1 MKSVY
6 IHIPF
11 CSNICSYCDF
21 TKIYYNKKYIN
32 KYLDSLEKEINKY
45 YKNEIVKTIYI
56 GGGTPTSLDIDEL
69 NKLFKIIKVFKLD
82 ENVEF
87 TIECNI
93 ENLTIEKLDL
103 FKKNNVNRISIGI
116 QTFNFKYLKLLN
128 RNHNLEDVKKII
140 NYAKKI
146 NFTNI
151 NIDLMYG
158 FNGQTIKELDEDLNL
173 FLSLN
178 INHIST
184 YSLMIEPHTKLYIE
198 NYKNIDE
205 ELDYQMYEY
214 ICKKLKENDF
224 IHYEVSNFAKK
235 GYESLHN
242 LTYWNN
248 LEYYG
253 FGLGASGYIN
263 GIRYTNTRSFKHYT
277 NNSNIRIEEYLLS
290 EKEKMENE
298 MILGLRKIEGVNK
311 NNFKNKYNKNIED
324 VFNIKNL
331 LKNKLLID
339 NGINIYIN
347 PKYLYI
353 QNSILINFIGG

>member
-45 YKNEIVKTIYI
+45 YNNEIVKTIYI

-128 RNHNLEDVKKII
+128 RNHNLKDVKKII

-205 ELDYQMYEY
+205 EMDYQMYEY

-253 FGLGASGYIN
+253 FGLGASGFIN
-263 GIRYTNTRSFKHYT
+263 KVRYTNT
-277 NNSNIRIEEYLLS
+277 SNMNQYLLGNYIK
-290 EKEKMENE
+290 EKEVITKKLDMEYE
-298 MILGLRKIEGVNK
+298 MILGLRKLKGVNILDFTK
-311 NNFKNKYNKNIED
+311 KFNIDLVKYFNIEKL
-324 VFNIKNL
+324 IEE
-331 LKNKLLID
+331 NKLIIKD
-339 NGINIYIN
+339 NYIYIN
-347 PKYLYI
+347 PKYIYI
-353 QNSILINFIGG
+353 ENEFLISFIGE

>member
-45 YKNEIVKTIYI
+45 YNNEIVKTIYI

-128 RNHNLEDVKKII
+128 RNHNLKDVKKII

-205 ELDYQMYEY
+205 EMDYQMYEY
-214 ICKKLKENDF
+214 IFKKLKENDF

-253 FGLGASGYIN
+253 FGLGASGFIN
-263 GIRYTNTRSFKHYT
+263 KVRYTNT
-277 NNSNIRIEEYLLS
+277 SNMNQYLLGNYIK
-290 EKEKMENE
+290 EKEVITKKLDMEYE
-298 MILGLRKIEGVNK
+298 MILGLRKLKGVNILDFTK
-311 NNFKNKYNKNIED
+311 KFNIDLVKYFNIEKL
-324 VFNIKNL
+324 IEE
-331 LKNKLLID
+331 NKLIIKD
-339 NGINIYIN
+339 NYIYIN
-347 PKYLYI
+347 PKYIYI
-353 QNSILINFIGG
+353 ENEFLISFIGE

>member
-158 FNGQTIKELDEDLNL
+158 FNGQTIKELDEDINL

-205 ELDYQMYEY
+205 EMDYQMYEY

-253 FGLGASGYIN
+253 FGLGASGFIN
-263 GIRYTNTRSFKHYT
+263 KVRYTNT
-277 NNSNIRIEEYLLS
+277 SNMNKYLLGNYIK
-290 EKEKMENE
+290 EKEVITKKLDMEYE
-298 MILGLRKIEGVNK
+298 MILGLRKLKGVNILDFTK
-311 NNFKNKYNKNIED
+311 KFNIDLVKY
-324 VFNIKNL
+324 FNIKKL
-331 LKNKLLID
+331 IEENKLIIKD
-339 NGINIYIN
+339 NYIYIN
-347 PKYLYI
+347 PRYI
-353 QNSILINFIGG
+353 YIENEFLISFIGE

>member
-235 GYESLHN
+235 SYESLHN

-253 FGLGASGYIN
+253 FGLGASGFIN
-263 GIRYTNTRSFKHYT
+263 KVRYTNT
-277 NNSNIRIEEYLLS
+277 SNMNKYLLGNYIK
-290 EKEKMENE
+290 EKEVITKKLDMEYE
-298 MILGLRKIEGVNK
+298 MILGLRKLKGVNILDFTK
-311 NNFKNKYNKNIED
+311 KFNIDLVKYFNIEKL
-324 VFNIKNL
+324 IEE
-331 LKNKLLID
+331 NKLIIKD
-339 NGINIYIN
+339 NYIYIN
-347 PKYLYI
+347 PKYIYI
-353 QNSILINFIGG
+353 ENEFLISFIGE

>member
-253 FGLGASGYIN
+253 FGLGASGFIN
-263 GIRYTNTRSFKHYT
+263 KVRYTNT
-277 NNSNIRIEEYLLS
+277 SNMNKYLLGNYIK
-290 EKEKMENE
+290 EKEVITKKLDMEYE
-298 MILGLRKIEGVNK
+298 MILGLRKLKGVNILDFTK
-311 NNFKNKYNKNIED
+311 KFNIDLVKYFNIEKL
-324 VFNIKNL
+324 IEE
-331 LKNKLLID
+331 NKLIIKD
-339 NGINIYIN
+339 NYIYIN
-347 PKYLYI
+347 PKYIYI
-353 QNSILINFIGG
+353 ENEFLISFIGE

>member
-128 RNHNLEDVKKII
+128 RNHKLEDVKKII

-235 GYESLHN
+235 SYESLHN

-253 FGLGASGYIN
+253 FGLGASGFIN
-263 GIRYTNTRSFKHYT
+263 KVRYTNT
-277 NNSNIRIEEYLLS
+277 SNMNKYLLGNYIK
-290 EKEKMENE
+290 EKEVITKKLDMEYE
-298 MILGLRKIEGVNK
+298 MILGLRKLKGVNILDFTK
-311 NNFKNKYNKNIED
+311 KFNIDLVKYFNIEKL
-324 VFNIKNL
+324 IEE
-331 LKNKLLID
+331 NKLIIKD
-339 NGINIYIN
+339 NYIYIN
-347 PKYLYI
+347 PKYIYI
-353 QNSILINFIGG
+353 ENEFLISFIGE

>member
-45 YKNEIVKTIYI
+45 YNNEIVKTIYI

-128 RNHNLEDVKKII
+128 RNHNLKDVKKII

-158 FNGQTIKELDEDLNL
+158 FNGQTIMELDEDLNL

-205 ELDYQMYEY
+205 EMDYQMYEY

-253 FGLGASGYIN
+253 FGLGASGFIN
-263 GIRYTNTRSFKHYT
+263 KVRYTNT
-277 NNSNIRIEEYLLS
+277 SNMNQYLLGNYIK
-290 EKEKMENE
+290 EKEVITKKLDMEYE
-298 MILGLRKIEGVNK
+298 MILGLRKLKGVNILDFTK
-311 NNFKNKYNKNIED
+311 KFNIDLVKYFNIEKL
-324 VFNIKNL
+324 IEE
-331 LKNKLLID
+331 NKLIIKD
-339 NGINIYIN
+339 NYIYIN
-347 PKYLYI
+347 PKYIYI
-353 QNSILINFIGG
+353 ENEFLISFIGE

>member
-45 YKNEIVKTIYI
+45 YNNEIVKTIYI

-128 RNHNLEDVKKII
+128 RNHNLKDVKKII

-205 ELDYQMYEY
+205 EMDYQMYEY

-253 FGLGASGYIN
+253 FGLGASGFIN
-263 GIRYTNTRSFKHYT
+263 KVRYTNT
-277 NNSNIRIEEYLLS
+277 SNMNQYLLGNYIK
-290 EKEKMENE
+290 EKEVITKKLDMEYE
-298 MILGLRKIEGVNK
+298 MILGLRKLKGVNILDFTK
-311 NNFKNKYNKNIED
+311 KFNIDLVKYFNIEKL
-324 VFNIKNL
+324 IEE
-331 LKNKLLID
+331 NKLIIKD
-339 NGINIYIN
+339 NYIYIN
-347 PKYLYI
+347 PKYIYI
-353 QNSILINFIGG
+353 ENNGRFNS

>member
-45 YKNEIVKTIYI
+45 YNNEIVKTIYI

-128 RNHNLEDVKKII
+128 RNHKLEDVKKII

-253 FGLGASGYIN
+253 FGLGASGFIN
-263 GIRYTNTRSFKHYT
+263 KVRYTNT
-277 NNSNIRIEEYLLS
+277 SNMNKYLLGNYIK
-290 EKEKMENE
+290 EKEVITKKLDMEYE
-298 MILGLRKIEGVNK
+298 MILGLRKLKGVNILDFTK
-311 NNFKNKYNKNIED
+311 KFNIDLVKYFNIEKL
-324 VFNIKNL
+324 IEE
-331 LKNKLLID
+331 NKLIIKD
-339 NGINIYIN
+339 NYIYIN
-347 PKYLYI
+347 PKYIYI
-353 QNSILINFIGG
+353 ENEFLISFIGE